1 MHFSSV
7 WPPSTPEARL
17 AYPTASM
24 EASDGELARVVA
36 TAAAGALAAEAFD
49 VRVHTADGVAPV
61 RTFLVPHVF
70 EER

>member
-1 MHFSSV
+1 
-7 WPPSTPEARL
+7 
-17 AYPTASM
+17 M